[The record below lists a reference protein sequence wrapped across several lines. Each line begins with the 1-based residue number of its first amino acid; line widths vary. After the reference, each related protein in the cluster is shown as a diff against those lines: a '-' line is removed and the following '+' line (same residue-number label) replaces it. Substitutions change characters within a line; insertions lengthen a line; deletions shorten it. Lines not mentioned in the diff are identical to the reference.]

1 MVSRFP
7 SRPAG
12 KIGAVCLLGAAL
24 ALSACSGTGQ
34 KQVAGGAL
42 GALAG
47 GLGGAQI
54 GSGSGTLWATGVG
67 AVLGGL
73 IGAEAGASLDRAD
86 AAYARQQAVGP
97 GIPQQVPNRALVGQ
111 QTAPRYSSGGWQAAP
126 AYNQT
131 PPNYGTTSACRQ
143 LDGGFKPAFA
153 CQGEGGQWF
162 VLQ

>member
-1 MVSRFP
+1 MTAQSP
-7 SRPAG
+7 LRPFTRV
-12 KIGAVCLLGAAL
+12 GAACLLGAAL
-24 ALSACSGTGQ
+24 ALSACAGSGQ
-34 KQVAGGAL
+34 KQAAGGAL

-47 GLGGAQI
+47 GLGGSEI
-54 GSGSGTLWATGVG
+54 GSGSGRLWATGVG

-86 AAYARQQAVGP
+86 AAYARQQTTGP
-97 GIPQQVPNRALVGQ
+97 GIPQQVPSRALVGGSQ
-111 QTAPRYSSGGWQAAP
+111 GPRYAGGYQAAP

-131 PPNYGTTSACRQ
+131 PPNYGGTSACRQ

-153 CQGEGGQWF
+153 CQGDNGQWF